1 MEFYVF
7 VMAIAL
13 PFGFFTLM
21 ECRIVRKKYPESYQ
35 ARLDALLNIAI
46 PFLVLLLIIFAIAYY
61 ESGAAVYSK

>member
-46 PFLVLLLIIFAIAYY
+46 PFLVLLLIIFAISFHAS
-61 ESGAAVYSK
+61 EQ